1 LAEYGDW
8 SEQVSVR
15 INSDDLAFVLAL
27 SEAPSLTAAARTLG
41 KSPAAVTMRLQGLEA
56 RLGARLMD
64 RTNRRLMLTDE
75 GELVCEHARLVLA
88 DLTAL
93 DAALSTRRGL
103 QSGSLRVVASHGFGR
118 AFVVHAISAFRQSY
132 PQVRVDLVLTDRLG
146 RLPDAP
152 WDVAIHIGKLP
163 DTRLLRRVL
172 APNERWLVAAP
183 RYLKAS
189 GVPTTPAD
197 LRSHACLA
205 LRENEEDVTFWR
217 FEQHGRA
224 MPVRIDPVLSSND
237 SEAILHWAL
246 QGFGLIVRSEWQ
258 VAADVAS
265 GRLVRVLPS
274 YKLASAP
281 VVALTSPRATTPK
294 RISAFL
300 AVLKAELRPVP
311 WR

>member
-1 LAEYGDW
+1 
-8 SEQVSVR
+8 
-15 INSDDLAFVLAL
+15 
-27 SEAPSLTAAARTLG
+27 
-41 KSPAAVTMRLQGLEA
+41 
-56 RLGARLMD
+56 
-64 RTNRRLMLTDE
+64 
-75 GELVCEHARLVLA
+75 
-88 DLTAL
+88 
-93 DAALSTRRGL
+93 
-103 QSGSLRVVASHGFGR
+103 VVASHGFGR

-189 GVPTTPAD
+189 GVPTMPAD

-217 FEQHGRA
+217 FEQNGRA

-237 SEAILHWAL
+237 SQAILHWAL

-265 GRLVRVLPS
+265 GRLVKVLPS